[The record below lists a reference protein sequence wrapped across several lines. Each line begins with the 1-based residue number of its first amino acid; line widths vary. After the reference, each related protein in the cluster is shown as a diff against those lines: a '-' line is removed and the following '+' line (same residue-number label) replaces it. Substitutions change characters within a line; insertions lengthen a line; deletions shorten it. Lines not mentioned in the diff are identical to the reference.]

1 MTFPT
6 FFFSCIC
13 LMASATWK
21 QQESHET
28 HSHHAVWS
36 CPSWAPWSTQTSLR
50 ATHQEAAFLAVQA
63 STKHWGAS
71 AQMHFGQSWAAT
83 PACP

>member
-21 QQESHET
+21 QHRSGET
-28 HSHHAVWS
+28 HTHHAVRS
-36 CPSWAPWSTQTSLR
+36 CPSHALWSTQTSLK
-50 ATHQEAAFLAVQA
+50 ATQETASPAVQGSA
-63 STKHWGAS
+63 KHSGAS

-83 PACP
+83 LACP